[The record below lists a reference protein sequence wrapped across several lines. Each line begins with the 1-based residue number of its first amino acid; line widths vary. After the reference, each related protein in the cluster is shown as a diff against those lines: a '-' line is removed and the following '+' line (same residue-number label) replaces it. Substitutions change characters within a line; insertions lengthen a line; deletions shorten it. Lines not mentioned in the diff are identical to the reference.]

1 MTIDEFNL
9 KLKQALA
16 DIQSNDIPLRLA
28 AYGSVAEVSLR
39 IFTQGGNANGG
50 AIGQYNSSDP
60 IYLNPKKAFG
70 GSKLGTPRGKN
81 GDTQFKNGKPH
92 ATVYLDS
99 YKDYKAILGKPSG
112 GGFVNLELSGDLKS
126 DFENGKVPTPTQ
138 LGPHEYAVQL
148 KRQINIDKVKGLENN
163 SYKSRPAYG
172 KIFALT
178 NQEVE
183 NFIED
188 IKFEFAKIFGS
199 TK

>member
-16 DIQSNDIPLRLA
+16 EIQANDIPLRLA

-60 IYLNPKKAFG
+60 IYINPKKAFG

-126 DFENGKVPTPTQ
+126 DFENGNVPTPTQ

-148 KRQINIDKVKGLENN
+148 KRNINIDKVAGLE
-163 SYKSRPAYG
+163 SRYG

-178 NQEVE
+178 NKEVE

>member
-16 DIQSNDIPLRLA
+16 EIQSSDIPLRLA

-50 AIGQYNSSDP
+50 AIGQYNSFDP
-60 IYLNPKKAFG
+60 IYINPKKAFG

-126 DFENGKVPTPTQ
+126 DFENGNVPTPTQ

-148 KRQINIDKVKGLENN
+148 KRNINIDKVAGLE
-163 SYKSRPAYG
+163 SRYG

>member
-16 DIQSNDIPLRLA
+16 EIQANDVPLRLA
-28 AYGSVAEVSLR
+28 AYSSLAEVSLR
-39 IFTQGGNANGG
+39 IFTKGGNADGG
-50 AIGQYNSSDP
+50 QIGQYNSTNP
-60 IYLNPKKAFG
+60 IYLNPKKSFG
-70 GSKLGTPRGKN
+70 GSKLGTPRGKT
-81 GDTQFKNGKPH
+81 GETQFKNGKPH
-92 ATVYLDS
+92 VTVYLDS
-99 YKDYKAILGKPSG
+99 YKDYKSILGKPSG

-126 DFENGKVPTPTQ
+126 DFENGKVPTPQ
-138 LGPHEYAVQL
+138 QSGPHEYFVSL
-148 KRQINIDKVKGLENN
+148 KRPINNDKRDGLEA
-163 SYKSRPAYG
+163 KYG

>member
-16 DIQSNDIPLRLA
+16 EIQANDIPLRLA
-28 AYGSVAEVSLR
+28 AYSSLAEVSLR
-39 IFTQGGNANGG
+39 IFTKGGNADGG
-50 AIGQYNSSDP
+50 AIGQYNSTNP
-60 IYLNPKKAFG
+60 IYLNPKKSFG
-70 GSKLGTPRGKN
+70 GSKLGTPRGKT
-81 GDTQFKNGKPH
+81 GETKFKNGKTH
-92 ATVYLDS
+92 VTVYLDS
-99 YKDYKAILGKPSG
+99 YKDYKAVLGKPSG

-126 DFENGKVPTPTQ
+126 DFENGKVPTPQ
-138 LGPHEYAVQL
+138 QRGPHEYFVSL
-148 KRQINIDKVKGLENN
+148 KRPINNDKRDGLEA
-163 SYKSRPAYG
+163 KYG

>member
-16 DIQSNDIPLRLA
+16 EIQSNDIPLRLA

-60 IYLNPKKAFG
+60 IYINPKKAFG

-126 DFENGKVPTPTQ
+126 DFENGNVPTPTQ

-148 KRQINIDKVKGLENN
+148 KRQINIDKVGGLE
-163 SYKSRPAYG
+163 SRYG

>member
-16 DIQSNDIPLRLA
+16 EIQANDVPLRLA
-28 AYGSVAEVSLR
+28 AYSSVAEVSLR
-39 IFTQGGNANGG
+39 VFTNGGNANGG
-50 AIGQYNSSDP
+50 AIGQYNSTDP
-60 IYLNPKKAFG
+60 IYLNPKTSFG
-70 GSKLGTPRGKN
+70 GSKLGPPRGKN
-81 GDTQFKNGKPH
+81 GDTKFKNGKPH
-92 ATVYLDS
+92 VTVYLDS
-99 YKDYKAILGKPSG
+99 YKDYKSILGKPSG

-126 DFENGKVPTPTQ
+126 DFENGSVPTPTQ
-138 LGPHEYAVQL
+138 IGTHEYAVKL
-148 KRQINIDKVKGLENN
+148 RENINKKKIAGLE
-163 SYKSRPAYG
+163 SRYG

-199 TK
+199 TT

>member
-1 MTIDEFNL
+1 MTIEDFNR
-9 KLKQALA
+9 KLKEALLEIQA
-16 DIQSNDIPLRLA
+16 NDIPLRLA
-28 AYGSVAEVSLR
+28 SYSSVAEVSLR
-39 IFTQGGNANGG
+39 VFTKGGNADGG
-50 AIGQYNSSDP
+50 QIGQYNSTDP
-60 IYLNPKKAFG
+60 IYVNPKKAFG

-81 GDTQFKNGKPH
+81 GNTTFKNGKPH

-148 KRQINIDKVKGLENN
+148 KRNVNIDKVAGLE
-163 SYKSRPAYG
+163 SRYG

-178 NQEVE
+178 NKELE

-188 IKFEFAKIFGS
+188 IKFEFAKIFGG
-199 TK
+199 KA

>member
-16 DIQSNDIPLRLA
+16 EIQSNDIPLRLA

-60 IYLNPKKAFG
+60 IYINPKKAFG

-148 KRQINIDKVKGLENN
+148 KRNINIDKVAGLE
-163 SYKSRPAYG
+163 SRYG

-188 IKFEFAKIFGS
+188 IKFEFAKIFGT

>member
-16 DIQSNDIPLRLA
+16 EIEANDVPLRLA

-39 IFTQGGNANGG
+39 IFTKGGNADGG

-60 IYLNPKKAFG
+60 IYINPKKAFG

-148 KRQINIDKVKGLENN
+148 KRNINIDKVAGLE
-163 SYKSRPAYG
+163 SRYG

>member
-1 MTIDEFNL
+1 MTIEEFNR
-9 KLKQALA
+9 KLKEALLEIQA
-16 DIQSNDIPLRLA
+16 NDVPLRLA
-28 AYGSVAEVSLR
+28 SYGSVAEVSLR
-39 IFTQGGNANGG
+39 VFTKGGNADGG
-50 AIGQYNSSDP
+50 QIGQYNSTDP
-60 IYLNPKKAFG
+60 IYVNPKKAFG

-81 GDTQFKNGKPH
+81 GDTTFKNGKPH

-148 KRQINIDKVKGLENN
+148 KRNVNIDKVAGLE
-163 SYKSRPAYG
+163 SRYG

-188 IKFEFAKIFGS
+188 IKFEFAKIFG
-199 TK
+199 KK